1 MPPTIEDAILTA
13 DTRGM
18 MRLRPSLPAD
28 FCLRAAR
35 ALLGARARVL
45 VVSGFHVVGRG
56 ETDGPP
62 GAVAIARALRAL
74 GGEAV
79 LVGDGH
85 AAQVLAGLDETV
97 AVSPEAF
104 LAGDGTARVIDF
116 PLLPPAE
123 SDALCARLI
132 DEYKP
137 TAVVA
142 VERCGRT
149 ADSTYRN
156 MRGEDI
162 CAVTACLDG
171 LFDTADGSH
180 ETIGVGDGGNE
191 IGMGSLADVI
201 VAEQVTG
208 WPCLTPVRF
217 PVIASVSNWGAYGL
231 CAGLSM
237 EAGRALLPD
246 EETAT
251 RDLARVIELGGL
263 DGVTRQPTV
272 SVDGRTAEENAAI
285 LRNLHAIVHAHLQP

>member
-1 MPPTIEDAILTA
+1 MPTAIEDAILAA

-18 MRLRPSLPAD
+18 TRLRARLPAD
-28 FCLRAAR
+28 FCTRAAR

-45 VVSGFHVVGRG
+45 VVTGFHVIGRG

-62 GAVAIARALRAL
+62 GAVALARALRAL

-79 LVGDGH
+79 LVSDGH
-85 AAQVLAGLDETV
+85 AARVCAGLDETQ

-104 LAGDGTARVIDF
+104 LAGDDKARVIDF
-116 PLLPPAE
+116 PILPRAE
-123 SDALCARLI
+123 SDALCARLL
-132 DEYKP
+132 DGFKP

-149 ADSTYRN
+149 ADDTYRN

-162 CAVTACLDG
+162 CAITACLDG
-171 LFDTADGSH
+171 LFEAPNGTH

-191 IGMGSLADVI
+191 IGMGSLAEAA
-201 VAEQVTG
+201 VAELVTA
-208 WPCLTPVRF
+208 WPCLTAVRF

-231 CAGLSM
+231 TAGLSM

-272 SVDGRTAEENAAI
+272 TVDGRTAEENAAV
-285 LRNLHAIVHAHLQP
+285 LRNLHAIVHAHLHP

>member
-1 MPPTIEDAILTA
+1 MPTLIEDAILTA

-18 MRLRPSLPAD
+18 ARLRPRLPAD
-28 FCLRAAR
+28 FCRQAAR

-45 VVSGFHVVGRG
+45 VVSGFHVIGRG

-62 GAVAIARALRAL
+62 GAMAIVRALRTL

-79 LVGDGH
+79 LVSDGH
-85 AAQVLAGLDETV
+85 AASVLAGLDETR
-97 AVSPEAF
+97 ALSPEAF
-104 LAGDGTARVIDF
+104 LAGDGGECVIDF
-116 PLLPPAE
+116 PVLPRGE
-123 SDALCARLI
+123 SDALCKRLV
-132 DEYKP
+132 DAWKP

-171 LFDTADGSH
+171 LFEGLDGPCV
-180 ETIGVGDGGNE
+180 TIGVGDGGNE
-191 IGMGSLADVI
+191 IGMGSLADAI

-208 WPCLTPVRF
+208 WPCRTAVHF

-231 CAGLSM
+231 TAGLSM

-263 DGVTRQPTV
+263 DGVTCQPTV
-272 SVDGRTAEENAAI
+272 TVDGRTAEENAAI
-285 LRNLHAIVHAHLQP
+285 LRNLHAIVHAHLQS